1 MSENIEVGS
10 IVIGKVIKIKPFGAI
25 VALPGNMQGLVHIS
39 HISKSFVQNI
49 TDHIDV
55 GDTVKVK
62 VLTIDT
68 ANNKISLSIKEAR
81 EPGDEPEKPQPP
93 QGGFR
98 DAPRNRTWEGPN
110 QQPAQPATF
119 EDKLKEWQKISN
131 ERHAG
136 LNKRN
141 KRR

>member
-1 MSENIEVGS
+1 MSENLEVGS

-25 VALPGNMQGLVHIS
+25 VALPGNLQGLVHIS

-62 VLTIDT
+62 VLLIDT
-68 ANNKISLSIKEAR
+68 ANNKISLSIKDAR
-81 EPGDEPEKPQPP
+81 EPGDEPEKPQPA
-93 QGGFR
+93 QGGFKDSR
-98 DAPRNRTWEGPN
+98 SRMGWDP
-110 QQPAQPATF
+110 QQPPAQPATF
-119 EDKLKEWQKISN
+119 EEKLKEWQKISN